1 MGNFKF
7 TRGHFYVLTSLF
19 LVCCV
24 LYHISVLPTL
34 GQPIVRSLVIIAI
47 LKPSIQPLL
56 RRDLVAD
63 LDPRLFD
70 CTTKI
75 LIRLELLTVSLID
88 EFAVLSTVFFL
99 QMLFET
105 RWVVVNFVAADNRR
119 GLD

>member
-1 MGNFKF
+1 MGNFKV

-70 CTTKI
+70 
-75 LIRLELLTVSLID
+75 VSLID

-105 RWVVVNFVAADNRR
+105 RWVVVNFVAVFKYA
-119 GLD
+119 L